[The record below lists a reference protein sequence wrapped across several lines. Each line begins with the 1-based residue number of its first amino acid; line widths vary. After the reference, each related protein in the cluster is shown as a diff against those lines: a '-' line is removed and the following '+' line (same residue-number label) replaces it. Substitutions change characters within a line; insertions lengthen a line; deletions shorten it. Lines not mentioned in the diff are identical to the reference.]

1 MPGPD
6 QHSIVMAT
14 ATTTTPPKDTPPGS
28 ISCSSKPLARPRRLS
43 AAPRELDASTSPIRR
58 SCSHPPPAY
67 RRSRPTPRRLLRPR
81 PRPRPRPSPPFER
94 FAGQQRRSTRRRK
107 AIPRRNQHAEQA
119 GHSVWSV
126 GAHIWVALRR
136 VGPSLQRCDLPWVCC
151 TTTPLP
157 HQKVTEMTWPCVGCL
172 GMAWDQQI
180 FAEKKTPT
188 EAVLGVCHHVAGTL
202 GSSSRT
208 PPVAFSPARVAVL
221 QEVEQSCLA
230 AQSPR
235 RSSAPPPLCVKACQT
250 LPGQAS
256 SPLPGQRAAQES
268 TSVLQAR
275 LADWGGEGGVFALGS
290 GVAKIDG
297 YAPERVDLARQDG
310 QCWLLVGQRCGRQE
324 ARLTDG
330 RQHCE
335 GEVRFGEGASE
346 PSTSSQHGSGGRHAG
361 IRQPGDD
368 LPAMPPPAQ
377 SP

>member
-1 MPGPD
+1 
-6 QHSIVMAT
+6 MAT
-14 ATTTTPPKDTPPGS
+14 ATMTTPPKDTPPGS

-81 PRPRPRPSPPFER
+81 PRPSPPFER
-94 FAGQQRRSTRRRK
+94 FAGQQRRSIRRRK

-119 GHSVWSV
+119 DHSVWSV

-172 GMAWDQQI
+172 GKAWDQQI

-256 SPLPGQRAAQES
+256 SPLPGQRAARES

-275 LADWGGEGGVFALGS
+275 LADWGGGGGS
-290 GVAKIDG
+290 VCTRI
-297 YAPERVDLARQDG
+297 
-310 QCWLLVGQRCGRQE
+310 RC
-324 ARLTDG
+324 
-330 RQHCE
+330 CE
-335 GEVRFGEGASE
+335 NIWVCAGEGRPCSAGWAVLVVGR
-346 PSTSSQHGSGGRHAG
+346 PALRSTGCQA
-361 IRQPGDD
+361 D
-368 LPAMPPPAQ
+368 
-377 SP
+377 